1 MSQQDLALLS
11 RYRHFQFNMKG
22 HALKLGS
29 AALPLAATGKLTD
42 RPVANFA
49 RREIIQPK
57 AKTSRPARQTCQF
70 QMRITAEQF
79 IERPPK
85 SPAPLYAIHGAEPLA
100 ALEAADTLRELA
112 RKCGYIEREVFNAQA
127 GFDWGQLRSAGS
139 ALSLF
144 ATQRLLELRI
154 PTGKPGKEGS
164 ETISQY
170 CELLPDDTVTLVLL
184 PEIDWQGKQA
194 KWFLALEAAA
204 TMIEAAPVDRSRLPH
219 WLKGRL
225 ARQQQSV
232 SEDGLEFL
240 ADRVEGNLLAAQQEI
255 KKLALLCPLGE
266 ISLNLLEDSVANV
279 SRFNPFQLVAAIH
292 EGDVIRIHRMLEGLK
307 AEGEAP
313 PLILWVLAN
322 EIRTLARVKGVTR
335 SGRPPH
341 PGKARE
347 MERIAR
353 RHNAKSIQTLLL
365 QAAEIDHMVK
375 GLNHNDPWDA
385 LNLLAC
391 SLAGTNLMK
400 AA

>member
-1 MSQQDLALLS
+1 
-11 RYRHFQFNMKG
+11 
-22 HALKLGS
+22 
-29 AALPLAATGKLTD
+29 
-42 RPVANFA
+42 
-49 RREIIQPK
+49 
-57 AKTSRPARQTCQF
+57 
-70 QMRITAEQF
+70 MRLTAEQL

-85 SPAPLYAIHGAEPLA
+85 SLGSLYVIHGAEPLGA
-100 ALEAADTLRELA
+100 MEAADVLRAQA
-112 RKCGYIEREVFNAQA
+112 RATGYTEREVFTAES
-127 GFDWGQLRSAGS
+127 GFDWSRLRSAGS
-139 ALSLF
+139 ELTLF
-144 ATQRLLELRI
+144 STQRLLELRI

-164 ETISQY
+164 EAIAQY
-170 CELLPDDTVTLVLL
+170 CERLPEDTVTLVLL
-184 PEIDWQGKQA
+184 PEIDWQGKQT
-194 KWFLALEAAA
+194 KWFNALEAKA
-204 TMIEAAPVDRSRLPH
+204 TMIEAAPVDRSRLPQ

-225 ARQQQSV
+225 ARQQQTV
-232 SEDGLEFL
+232 DAEGLEFL

-255 KKLALLCPLGE
+255 KKLALLCPPGE
-266 ISLNLLEDSVANV
+266 ISLSLLEDSVANV

-292 EGDVIRIHRMLEGLK
+292 EGDVMRIQRMLDGLK

-365 QAAEIDHMVK
+365 QAAEIDRMVK

>member
-1 MSQQDLALLS
+1 
-11 RYRHFQFNMKG
+11 
-22 HALKLGS
+22 
-29 AALPLAATGKLTD
+29 
-42 RPVANFA
+42 
-49 RREIIQPK
+49 
-57 AKTSRPARQTCQF
+57 
-70 QMRITAEQF
+70 MRLTAEQLL
-79 IERPPK
+79 ERPPK
-85 SPAPLYAIHGAEPLA
+85 LLGSLYVIHGAEPLA
-100 ALEAADTLRELA
+100 AMEAADVLRALA
-112 RKCGYIEREVFNAQA
+112 LATGYTEREVFTAES
-127 GFDWGQLRSAGS
+127 GFDWSRLRTAGS
-139 ALSLF
+139 ELTLF

-164 ETISQY
+164 EAIAQY
-170 CELLPDDTVTLVLL
+170 CERLPEDTVTLVLL
-184 PEIDWQGKQA
+184 PEIDWQGKQT
-194 KWFLALEAAA
+194 KWFGALEAKAS
-204 TMIEAAPVDRSRLPH
+204 MIEAAAVDRSRLPL

-232 SEDGLEFL
+232 DAEGLEFL

-255 KKLALLCPLGE
+255 KKLALLCPPGE
-266 ISLNLLEDSVANV
+266 ISLSLLEDSVANV
-279 SRFNPFQLVAAIH
+279 SRFNPFQLVVAIH
-292 EGDVIRIHRMLEGLK
+292 QGDVIRIQRMLDGLK

-365 QAAEIDHMVK
+365 QAAEIDRMVK